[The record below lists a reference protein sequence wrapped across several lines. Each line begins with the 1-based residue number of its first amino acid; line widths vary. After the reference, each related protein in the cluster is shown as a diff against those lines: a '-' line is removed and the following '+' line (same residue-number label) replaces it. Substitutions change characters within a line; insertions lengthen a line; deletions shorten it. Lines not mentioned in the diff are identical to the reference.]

1 MPPAKLGEESRR
13 QEPVFLSRVNR
24 GGGTLTRWSLT
35 HGKVNCC
42 LSFSAGIEKSWM
54 KSSRSSLDK
63 MQLSVERGNKELLS
77 HDRSKD
83 V

>member
-42 LSFSAGIEKSWM
+42 LSFSAGIV
-54 KSSRSSLDK
+54 KSSQSSLDK